1 MWHRLVAAP
10 FFVPKPNAQIPL
22 LTPPCQLQG
31 HLGHAQTLCVS
42 LLFFFFFFWLQHPSS
57 LLQVCVLLIGWGPVL
72 LTPALVMSGLQL
84 CQRPK
89 LALGARLDR
98 KDSVRWRVE

>member
-1 MWHRLVAAP
+1 MWHRPVASPFLVL
-10 FFVPKPNAQIPL
+10 KPNAQIPL

-31 HLGHAQTLCVS
+31 PPWTCSNALHFPTLMGFFCW
-42 LLFFFFFFWLQHPSS
+42 LLYPSS
-57 LLQVCVLLIGWGPVL
+57 LLQVCALLIGWGPAL

-89 LALGARLDR
+89 LALGAWLDR